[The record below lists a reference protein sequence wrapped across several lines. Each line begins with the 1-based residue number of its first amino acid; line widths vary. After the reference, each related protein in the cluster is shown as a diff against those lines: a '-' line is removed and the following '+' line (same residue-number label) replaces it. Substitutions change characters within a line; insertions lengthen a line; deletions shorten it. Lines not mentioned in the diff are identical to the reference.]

1 MALPEPVSA
10 AAKKVWEEM
19 KNNSSVAIQFRRD
32 RLGNYF
38 MKVFTYM
45 GLTVNVSLPYETQL
59 KFVPHEGFVKDVASE
74 AIPTSSDE
82 FQMPAERKEA
92 SAAAVSFSHGAEPEM
107 MDMTQSILGQL
118 SHFEPPPKP
127 DPAPM
132 PERRDRTKY
141 SFAAAEA
148 ERTKYSFA
156 AAEAETKKRAK
167 YSFAA
172 AMKEDG

>member
-1 MALPEPVSA
+1 M
-10 AAKKVWEEM
+10 
-19 KNNSSVAIQFRRD
+19 
-32 RLGNYF
+32 
-38 MKVFTYM
+38 
-45 GLTVNVSLPYETQL
+45 NVGLPYETQL
-59 KFVPHEGFVKDVASE
+59 KFVPRQGFVKDVASE
-74 AIPTSSDE
+74 AIPTSSGE
-82 FQMPAERKEA
+82 FQASVEQKEA
-92 SAAAVSFSHGAEPEM
+92 PAAAVSFSHGAEPEM

-148 ERTKYSFA
+148 E
-156 AAEAETKKRAK
+156 TKKRAK